1 MHVIWA
7 ICWIIGG
14 PFLLIKLWIKDNLLL
29 FSVMLNFKK
38 EGQDILNFDLE
49 PEVRKNVVKTLS
61 KINRL
66 AY

>member
-1 MHVIWA
+1 M
-7 ICWIIGG
+7 
-14 PFLLIKLWIKDNLLL
+14 IKLWIKDNLLL
-29 FSVMLNFKK
+29 CSVMLNFKK